1 MRNRPGIGGVLGFLV
16 LLTALSGCKIST
28 SKSSDG
34 HDKDVDIRTPLG
46 SISVHKGETDPK
58 ATGLTPYPGA
68 QIKNDT
74 DGEGGA
80 NVNVSSSLFGVKVAV
95 LKYRSDDPPEKVLNF
110 YRKDMSKYGKVVD
123 CTGGFTATYHRHDA
137 DSEVS
142 CDGGHAGHEYKE
154 VLRVGTENNQ
164 RDMAIRPSGSG
175 SEFALIYV
183 RAWDDKST
191 M

>member
-1 MRNRPGIGGVLGFLV
+1 MRNRPGMSGVIGFLV
-16 LLTALSGCKIST
+16 LLTALGCKIST
-28 SKSSDG
+28 SKSGDG

-58 ATGLTPYPGA
+58 TTGLSAYPGA

-95 LKYRSDDPPEKVLNF
+95 VKYRSDDPPDKVLSF
-110 YRKDMSKYGKVVD
+110 YRKDMSRYGKVLD
-123 CTGGFTATYHRHDA
+123 CTGGFTLKYQHHNA
-137 DSEVS
+137 DDEVT
-142 CDGGHAGHEYKE
+142 CDNHGTGGHQYREELK
-154 VLRVGTENNQ
+154 VGTENNQ
-164 RDMAIRPSGSG
+164 RVVAIRPSGSG